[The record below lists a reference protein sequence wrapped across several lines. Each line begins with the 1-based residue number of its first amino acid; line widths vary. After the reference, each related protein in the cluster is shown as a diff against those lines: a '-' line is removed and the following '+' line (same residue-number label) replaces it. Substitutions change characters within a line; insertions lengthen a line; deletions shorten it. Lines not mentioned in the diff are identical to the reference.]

1 MMSPERA
8 LTWVTYTSRAVRKE
22 VSIDLELRT
31 RTEGAWTI
39 LEVVGEV
46 DLYTAPAL
54 HDRLV
59 AMIDGGTRSLAVDLQ
74 GVGFMDSSGLGVLVG
89 GLKRLRENGGQMSLV
104 CREGST
110 LKVLTVTGLDRVFPI
125 HATVADATA
134 S

>member
-1 MMSPERA
+1 M
-8 LTWVTYTSRAVRKE
+8 LTWVTYTSQAVRE
-22 VSIDLELRT
+22 EAPIDLELRT
-31 RTEGAWTI
+31 RSEGAWTI

-46 DLYTAPAL
+46 DLYTAPTL
-54 HDRLV
+54 HDRLL
-59 AMIDGGTRSLAVDLQ
+59 AMIDGGTRSLVVDLE

-125 HATVADATA
+125 HSTVADATA